1 MRKISYILT
10 FMCILFTSC
19 ERIQLSKE
27 YEVIYKNNNRDTLTA
42 VSSYNVGDGYLG
54 FKGKDGTTVGLY
66 KLDSIKQYK
75 VIEYKETYK

>member
-10 FMCILFTSC
+10 LICILFTSC

-27 YEVIYKNNNRDTLTA
+27 YEITYKNNQRDTLTA
-42 VSSYNVGDGYLG
+42 VSCYNVGDGYIG

-66 KLDSIKQYK
+66 ELKSIKQYK
-75 VIEYKETYK
+75 VIEYNEVYK